1 MKKYLSFALAL
12 ALGACNNEDPSA
24 IVNDDA
30 VIRLSENVALSRAES
45 AAGSDSENI
54 GSGEQVYTWMFSTGT
69 PATEVYKAWK
79 LTSDGSGGLSSEKEK
94 IIPEGMEKLKA
105 YAIHANTAIEEE
117 TTSLPGEITHTV
129 FDNQS
134 IESNYQKSDLL
145 YSIKDEI
152 KGGKTVVNNLTFYH
166 MLSKIRVELI
176 PGDGYTAKD
185 FTEEDLKNASVYVM
199 NTKPVAKMAIDK
211 GLTET
216 GLEEQVARQAMI
228 TADGTPVN
236 ITLRK
241 EAAPV
246 YSAIV
251 IPQEIEVSDLL
262 IISINDLKVTYRL
275 ETPMT
280 LESGKQYTFKIEVDK
295 SGLGD
300 VKVEIGDWTTTET
313 VTGNATNSGLAP
325 IRATLKEKDLLRGVI
340 RGSDG
345 SLKAYYIFNDDFTE
359 ITSYVIN
366 KEMQGDEADKQIE
379 VKTQNITIPNV
390 YSVTWDTEFA
400 GVRGVTLVAGN
411 PTLSG
416 TDIDG
421 FILDDNKGAAEK
433 FNSAKSHY
441 EVRITADTDQIVKGD
456 VCKLFFNEAVA
467 VLGDW
472 QGYQNALELTH
483 GANWS
488 FTVYFDRN
496 TAGITSY
503 LNESPIIEGK
513 DFITFKWTGQYIDG
527 RNSNQTQHTGAIKN
541 MFEAVYD
548 TNILI
553 PVEYPIV
560 SDKPAFYMINKN
572 GKGWFKFERQPEQ

>member
-1 MKKYLSFALAL
+1 MKKYLSLALAL
-12 ALGACNNEDPSA
+12 ALGACNNEEPSA

-30 VIRLSENVALSRAES
+30 VIRLSENVVLSRADANAES
-45 AAGSDSENI
+45 DVENI
-54 GSGEQVYTWMFSTGT
+54 GNGEQVYAWMFSTGT

-79 LTSDGSGGLSSEKEK
+79 LMADGSGGLSSEKEK
-94 IIPEGMEKLKA
+94 IIPEGMETLKA
-105 YAIHANTAIEEE
+105 YALHANTAIEEE
-117 TTSLPGEITHTV
+117 TTSLPGKIIHTV
-129 FDNQS
+129 FGNQS

-152 KGGKTVVNNLTFYH
+152 KGGKTVDNKLTFYH
-166 MLSKIRVELI
+166 MLSKIQVELI
-176 PGDGYTAKD
+176 PGDGYTAEA
-185 FTEEDLKNASVYVM
+185 FTEEDLRNAVVFAL
-199 NTKPVAKMAIDK
+199 NTKPVAKVTIDQAMTEA
-211 GLTET
+211 GLM
-216 GLEEQVARQAMI
+216 EQAVRQAMI
-228 TADGTPVN
+228 TAGGTPVN

-251 IPQEIEVSDLL
+251 VPQQISGDLL
-262 IISINDLKVTYRL
+262 FISINDLKVTYPL
-275 ETPMT
+275 TDNMT
-280 LESGKQYTFKIEVDK
+280 LESGKQYTFKIEVNK

-300 VKVEIGDWTTTET
+300 VKVEIGDWTTTVT

-340 RGSDG
+340 RGSGG

-366 KEMQGDEADKQIE
+366 KEMQGDGADKQIE
-379 VKTQNITIPNV
+379 VNTQNITVPNV
-390 YSVTWDTEFA
+390 YSVTWKTEFA
-400 GVRGVTLVAGN
+400 GVSGITLVAGN

-421 FILDDNKGAAEK
+421 FVLDDNKGAAEK

>member
-1 MKKYLSFALAL
+1 MKKYLSLALAL

-24 IVNDDA
+24 IVNDDD
-30 VIRLSENVALSRAES
+30 VIRLSENVALSRTES

-79 LTSDGSGGLSSEKEK
+79 LTADGSGGLSSEKEK

-117 TTSLPGEITHTV
+117 TTSLPGKITHTV

-134 IESNYQKSDLL
+134 IEANYQKSDLL

-176 PGDGYTAKD
+176 PGDGYTAEA
-185 FTEEDLKNASVYVM
+185 FTEEDLKNAAVYVM

-211 GLTET
+211 GLAET
-216 GLEEQVARQAMI
+216 GLEEQAARQAMI
-228 TADGTPVN
+228 TAEGTPIN

-251 IPQEIEVSDLL
+251 VPQEIEVSDLL

-280 LESGKQYTFKIEVDK
+280 LESGKQYTFKIKVNK

-345 SLKAYYIFNDDFTE
+345 SLKGYYIFNDDFTE

-366 KEMQGDEADKQIE
+366 KEMQGDGADKQIE
-379 VKTQNITIPNV
+379 VKKQNITIPNV
-390 YSVTWDTEFA
+390 YSVTWETEFA
-400 GVRGVTLVAGN
+400 GVSGITLVAGN

-421 FILDDNKGAAEK
+421 FLVDDNKGAAEK
-433 FNSAKSHY
+433 FNSATSHY
-441 EVRITADTDQIVKGD
+441 IVKVNRTDYSFTNGEM
-456 VCKLFFNEAVA
+456 CKLFLDELRKDPNSETIELNSDTGSNWRFTIIQPAPFN
-467 VLGDW
+467 
-472 QGYQNALELTH
+472 Y
-483 GANWS
+483 
-488 FTVYFDRN
+488 
-496 TAGITSY
+496 TSY
-503 LNESPIIEGK
+503 TADEITISGK
-513 DFITFKWTGQYIDG
+513 DFIIFKWNNGYFYNG
-527 RNSNQTQHTGAIKN
+527 SGVSNPEINYSPN
-541 MFEAVYD
+541 MFNSYFDE
-548 TNILI
+548 NIMI
-553 PVEYPIV
+553 PVAGISE
-560 SDKPAFYMINKN
+560 DKPSFYVINKN

>member
-79 LTSDGSGGLSSEKEK
+79 LTADGSGGLSSEKEK

-300 VKVEIGDWTTTET
+300 VKVEIGDWTTTVT

-325 IRATLKEKDLLRGVI
+325 IRAILKEKDLLRGVI

-379 VKTQNITIPNV
+379 VKKQNITIPNV
-390 YSVTWDTEFA
+390 YSLTWETAFA
-400 GVRGVTLVAGN
+400 GVSGITLVAGN

-416 TDIDG
+416 TGIDG

-441 EVRITADTDQIVKGD
+441 IVKVNRTDYSFTNGEM
-456 VCKLFFNEAVA
+456 CKLFLDELRKDSEAETV
-467 VLGDW
+467 
-472 QGYQNALELTH
+472 ELNSDAGSNWRFTILRT
-483 GANWS
+483 GSYYISYTANPI
-488 FTVYFDRN
+488 
-496 TAGITSY
+496 GID
-503 LNESPIIEGK
+503 GK
-513 DFITFKWTGQYIDG
+513 DFIKFIWNNNYMTNVSGLNKPEQNYTPYMF
-527 RNSNQTQHTGAIKN
+527 NSY
-541 MFEAVYD
+541 YD

-572 GKGWFKFERQPEQ
+572 GKGWFKFERQ

>member
-1 MKKYLSFALAL
+1 MKKYLSLALAL
-12 ALGACNNEDPSA
+12 ALGACNNEEPSA

-30 VIRLSENVALSRAES
+30 VIRLSENVVLSRSDAAAES
-45 AAGSDSENI
+45 DVENI
-54 GSGEQVYTWMFSTGT
+54 GNGEQVYAWMFSTGT

-79 LTSDGSGGLSSEKEK
+79 LTADGSGGLSSEKEK
-94 IIPEGMEKLKA
+94 IIPEGMETLKA
-105 YAIHANTAIEEE
+105 YALHANTAIEEE
-117 TTSLPGEITHTV
+117 TTSLPDEIIHTV
-129 FDNQS
+129 FGNQS

-166 MLSKIRVELI
+166 MLSKIQVELI

-216 GLEEQVARQAMI
+216 GLEEQVARKAMI

-251 IPQEIEVSDLL
+251 IPQEIEVSDML

-280 LESGKQYTFKIEVDK
+280 LESGKQYTFKIEVNK

-300 VKVEIGDWTTTET
+300 VKVKIGDWATTET

-325 IRATLKEKDLLRGVI
+325 IRAILKEKDLLRGVI

-366 KEMQGDEADKQIE
+366 KEMQGAGADKQIE
-379 VKTQNITIPNV
+379 IKTQKITVPNV
-390 YSVTWDTEFA
+390 YSVTWETAFA
-400 GVRGVTLVAGN
+400 GVSRITLVDGN

-416 TDIDG
+416 TGIDG
-421 FILDDNKGAAEK
+421 FVLDDNKGAAAT
-433 FNSAKSHY
+433 FNSATSHY
-441 EVRITADTDQIVKGD
+441 IVKVNRTDYSFTNGEM
-456 VCKLFFNEAVA
+456 CKLFLDELKKDSEAETV
-467 VLGDW
+467 
-472 QGYQNALELTH
+472 ELNSDAGSNWRFTILRT
-483 GANWS
+483 GSYYISYTAN
-488 FTVYFDRN
+488 
-496 TAGITSY
+496 
-503 LNESPIIEGK
+503 PIEIYGK
-513 DFITFKWTGQYIDG
+513 DFIKFIWSNGYFTNVGGLDKPEQNYTPYMF
-527 RNSNQTQHTGAIKN
+527 NSY
-541 MFEAVYD
+541 YD

-553 PVEYPIV
+553 PVEYPID

-572 GKGWFKFERQPEQ
+572 GKGWFKFERQ